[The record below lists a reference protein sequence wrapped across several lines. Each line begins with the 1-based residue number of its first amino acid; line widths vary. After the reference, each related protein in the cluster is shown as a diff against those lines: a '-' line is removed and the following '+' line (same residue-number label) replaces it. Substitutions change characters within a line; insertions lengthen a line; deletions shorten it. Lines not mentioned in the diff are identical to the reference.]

1 MQYITA
7 DVTDE
12 DSVQAA
18 VEFACA
24 PTGGLDAV
32 IANAGGGGGMA
43 PPHMQ
48 DVTEFVRVLQL
59 NVLGTLIPMKYTVPH
74 LVKSGRGSFVGMSSI
89 AGEMTHLW
97 FGAYPVGK
105 AGLEALIRNAA
116 DEYGPTGVRFNAIRP
131 GFISTEIMEGIPR
144 EGPVYESYLENTPMA
159 ESRAAGVGE
168 PEDVAA
174 LARFLVG
181 EDSRWITGQIID
193 VDGGH
198 HLRRGPEL
206 HRVHRAGPRL
216 GRDARAQG
224 SRASDVRRRRDR
236 VVDLLDGNLY
246 TSNPYPTYAWL
257 REHAPVYWDSINE
270 LWGIS
275 RYDDILEIE
284 KAKDVFISSDKEKGG
299 YRPNQP
305 SDASMIGMD
314 DPLHTRRR
322 MLVARRF
329 TPRGDELG
337 RARAGDGHRPPRRG
351 RRARWQDGDRGRSRG
366 AAPRNDDR

>member
-1 MQYITA
+1 VTQPSGGLEGYAALVTGGGTGIGKGCAARLAADGAAVTICGRTESRLVDAAKVIGAEISATGADRGGSVQYVTA

-12 DSVQAA
+12 DSVKAA
-18 VEFACA
+18 VEFACG

-48 DVTEFVRVLQL
+48 DVTEFTRVLHL
-59 NVLGTLIPMKYTVPH
+59 NVLGTLIPMKYSVPQ

-89 AGEMTHLW
+89 AGEVTHLW

-198 HLRRGPEL
+198 HLRRGPNFTAFIEP
-206 HRVHRAGPRL
+206 AL
-216 GRDARAQG
+216 GWDVMLARKGLGDA
-224 SRASDVRRRRDR
+224 
-236 VVDLLDGNLY
+236 
-246 TSNPYPTYAWL
+246 
-257 REHAPVYWDSINE
+257 
-270 LWGIS
+270 
-275 RYDDILEIE
+275 
-284 KAKDVFISSDKEKGG
+284 
-299 YRPNQP
+299 
-305 SDASMIGMD
+305 
-314 DPLHTRRR
+314 
-322 MLVARRF
+322 
-329 TPRGDELG
+329 
-337 RARAGDGHRPPRRG
+337 
-351 RRARWQDGDRGRSRG
+351 
-366 AAPRNDDR
+366 